1 MTGTPLRKVG
11 GGGYVSPAAFAGQF
25 KFGESGGGGGG
36 GLRSGG
42 GSLDVPTIV
51 PSVVPIHRQVAPS
64 VVGKGGR
71 KKAGLAEQRVS
82 SCGDDVENPGG
93 HEPGDQKVGFLSSS
107 VGLIVFYPF
116 FKINT

>member
-25 KFGESGGGGGG
+25 KFGDSGGGG
-36 GLRSGG
+36 GLRMSGG

-71 KKAGLAEQRVS
+71 KKAGLAEQGVS
-82 SCGDDVENPGG
+82 SCADDVENPGG
-93 HEPGDQKVGFLSSS
+93 DEPGDQKVMFVS
-107 VGLIVFYPF
+107 
-116 FKINT
+116 